1 MKFEI
6 FKPHALFE
14 QGKVSMQGDS
24 IFPAMGEATIHDRL
38 FVVADG
44 MGELAK
50 GKLASS
56 AICQALAD
64 YFFQAT
70 CPDEPCTD
78 EMLAEAFAAA
88 KSRVD
93 DSCPQGS
100 AASVAMLYFHRHGCL
115 AANVG
120 DCCIYHIRPKTH
132 SLLYRS
138 VGNEGTIAA
147 NAPKSVAPTIAH
159 ITNVRYGDYFLLL
172 SQGAVD
178 VISDKRVM
186 EMVCA
191 KAADENKIDQ
201 LKMALDSCGDNH
213 SAYLIRVSGVMQE
226 ALDEHLHDDEQQLM
240 QSTLQLQNKPT
251 SAIPVVLPTNTT
263 QPSQAA
269 KYTTPTTVKAAD
281 TPATPPQQE
290 REKKGGAL
298 VTILAALATLAI
310 LAGVLFFFGRQKK
323 EPVPEIA
330 KEVVKKDSTV
340 KKDTVNVMEMDRN
353 KVKKDTAKVEKPEKS
368 ATKALESDSIKLE
381 ETIRDIPAVLDN
393 SQPSIE
399 QSEPATRQRQE
410 PTTPPA
416 TTAPTTTTPTTSP
429 ATTAPANPNQVTPRP
444 VIPEDE

>member
-14 QGKVSMQGDS
+14 QGRVSMQGDS

-56 AICQALAD
+56 AVCQALAD
-64 YFFQAT
+64 FFFQTT

-78 EMLAEAFAAA
+78 EMLTEAFAAA
-88 KSRVD
+88 KSRVND
-93 DSCPQGS
+93 NCPQGG

-120 DCCIYHIRPKTH
+120 NCCIYHIRPKTH

-138 VGNEGTIAA
+138 AEHEGAIAT
-147 NAPKSVAPTIAH
+147 NAPKSVAPTVAH
-159 ITNVRYGDYFLLL
+159 VTNVRYGDYFLLL
-172 SQGAVD
+172 SQGAAGA
-178 VISDKRVM
+178 ISDKRVM
-186 EMVCA
+186 EIVCT
-191 KAADENKIDQ
+191 KTEDENKIAQ
-201 LKMALDSCGDNH
+201 LKVTLDTCGDNH

-226 ALDEHLHDDEQQLM
+226 ALDERLHDDEQQLM
-240 QSTLQLQNKPT
+240 QSTIQQQNKPT
-251 SAIPVVLPTNTT
+251 LVTPAAMPSYTP
-263 QPSQAA
+263 QPSQTVQSTTQTTA
-269 KYTTPTTVKAAD
+269 KEAETSSTLLP
-281 TPATPPQQE
+281 QE

-310 LAGVLFFFGRQKK
+310 LAGALFFFGRQKK
-323 EPVPEIA
+323 EPEPEVA
-330 KEVVKKDSTV
+330 KEVVQKDTTV
-340 KKDTVNVMEMDRN
+340 KKDTVNVMEVERN

-368 ATKALESDSIKLE
+368 AIKASESDSIKLE
-381 ETIRDIPAVLDN
+381 ETTHDIPAVLDN
-393 SQPSIE
+393 SQPSVD

-410 PTTPPA
+410 PTTSPA
-416 TTAPTTTTPTTSP
+416 TTAPTNTAPTTSP
-429 ATTAPANPNQVTPRP
+429 TTTAPANPNQVTPRP

>member
-14 QGKVSMQGDS
+14 QCKVSMQGDS

-138 VGNEGTIAA
+138 VGNERTIAA

-172 SQGAVD
+172 SQGAAD

-186 EMVCA
+186 EMICA

-201 LKMALDSCGDNH
+201 LKVALDSCGDNH

-240 QSTLQLQNKPT
+240 QSSIRQQNKQASVT
-251 SAIPVVLPTNTT
+251 PVVLPSNTT
-263 QPSQAA
+263 QPSQTVRS
-269 KYTTPTTVKAAD
+269 TTPTTVKAAD
-281 TPATPPQQE
+281 TPAAPSQQE

-323 EPVPEIA
+323 EPQPEIA
-330 KEVVKKDSTV
+330 KEVVQKDTTV
-340 KKDTVNVMEMDRN
+340 KKDTVNVMEMERN
-353 KVKKDTAKVEKPEKS
+353 KLKKDTAKVEKPEKS
-368 ATKALESDSIKLE
+368 ANKAPESDSIKLE
-381 ETIRDIPAVLDN
+381 ERTLDIPAVLDN
-393 SQPSIE
+393 TQPSVE

-410 PTTPPA
+410 TTTEPA
-416 TTAPTTTTPTTSP
+416 ANAPATTPTTSP
-429 ATTAPANPNQVTPRP
+429 TTTTPANPNQVTPRP